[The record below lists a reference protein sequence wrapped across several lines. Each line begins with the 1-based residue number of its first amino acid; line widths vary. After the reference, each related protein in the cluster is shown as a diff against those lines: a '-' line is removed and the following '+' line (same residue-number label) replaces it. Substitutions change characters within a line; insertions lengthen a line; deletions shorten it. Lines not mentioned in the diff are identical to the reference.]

1 MTVGRQLFTQRMKS
15 RQERWRERERKSGGG
30 RKGGERKMKDVRVIA
45 HRGGKT
51 GERRS
56 DIDDGI
62 LRWTEGQKNRQQ
74 SQTRKQPC
82 FAQAGH

>member
-1 MTVGRQLFTQRMKS
+1 
-15 RQERWRERERKSGGG
+15 
-30 RKGGERKMKDVRVIA
+30 MKDARVIA

-51 GERRS
+51 GQRRS

-62 LRWTEGQKNRQQ
+62 LRWTEGQENRQQ

-82 FAQAGH
+82 FAQAGHQAHTVTRQPRTQRQTVLHAAGQALGIGGKKAT